1 MNNVLEIASG
11 IVLGQFIWFIILT
24 IMLFIVFKLIIRAIK
39 RKIFNIG
46 FELSVRGTGFIKKF
60 NTKAI
65 INRNS
70 IKNFIGYSKRMTT
83 SIFDR
88 IQE

>member
-1 MNNVLEIASG
+1 MNNILEIASG
-11 IVLGQFIWFIILT
+11 IVLGQFVWLVILT
-24 IMLFIVFKLIIRAIK
+24 IVLFVAFKLIIRSIK

-46 FELSVRGTGFIKKF
+46 FELSLKGTGFIKKF
-60 NTKAI
+60 NTKAKV
-65 INRNS
+65 NRNS

-88 IQE
+88 I